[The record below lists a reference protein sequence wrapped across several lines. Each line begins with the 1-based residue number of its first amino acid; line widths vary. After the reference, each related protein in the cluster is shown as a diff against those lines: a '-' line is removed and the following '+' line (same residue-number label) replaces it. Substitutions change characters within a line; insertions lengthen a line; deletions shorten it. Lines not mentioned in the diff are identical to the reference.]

1 MATSDAT
8 TCASLSTIVPAGF
21 HYETKHVLLN
31 YLGMLPVNR
40 SQPPATE
47 QVIQNERNRRI
58 KAETD
63 AALRQLKEEVSAS
76 VSSLGFDHLLSPVFS
91 PVDPEG
97 SVEDC
102 LAAVG
107 DKVAIELGTH
117 LATAAQTLLTG
128 PLDYPSFR
136 STTLDLSLHTQG
148 GWNKVLVPLV
158 LLQAL
163 HREGQSLETLL
174 ELGLHFLEEEEADC
188 IIQQGGWGGILV
200 LVPEEQCGSTVAE
213 DSNDICIIP
222 EEQHP
227 DRPSPPS
234 SLLCTADSS
243 EQSSWQTES
252 LPVSL
257 AGHESWAQVGAMD
270 PEDVKSLD
278 SNEGVALAEERSEN
292 NSSNSDIVHVE
303 REEAELLEEGGEVG
317 VTEESMISVLGT
329 ESELAELRAEF
340 EDQTSGVPA
349 PTGPDST
356 AAAFLVS
363 LEPAVVLETPVSLS
377 EEPSLIS
384 AEPELLPPV
393 PEPADCESSAPLL
406 VPAVEPEPEPV
417 PPEIE
422 IPALAKKSV
431 AAPAEA
437 EVTSEPTSEL
447 QQEVEPVLV
456 PHHPEPGTT
465 ETATPASEVP
475 AVETA
480 VASAEVPAEEA
491 LVNAPAEE
499 APVIFIDAPVAPKE
513 APPQEVPTEAPPQE
527 EPVKPAPAAELQ
539 MLFYGGS
546 ALVLLAALL
555 YGIISLK
562 RR

>member
-58 KAETD
+58 KVETD
-63 AALRQLKEEVSAS
+63 EALRQLKEEVSAS

-91 PVDPEG
+91 PVDPES

-117 LATAAQTLLTG
+117 LATAAQALLSG

-174 ELGLHFLEEEEADC
+174 EVGLHFLEEEEADC

-227 DRPSPPS
+227 DRPSP
-234 SLLCTADSS
+234 LLCTADSS

-317 VTEESMISVLGT
+317 DTEESMISVLGT

-393 PEPADCESSAPLL
+393 PEPADCEFSAPLL
-406 VPAVEPEPEPV
+406 VPAVEPEPV

-422 IPALAKKSV
+422 IPALAKKNV
-431 AAPAEA
+431 AAPAET

-456 PHHPEPGTT
+456 PHHPEPDTT

-475 AVETA
+475 AVEIA

-491 LVNAPAEE
+491 LVAPVNAPA
-499 APVIFIDAPVAPKE
+499 IFIDAPVAPK
-513 APPQEVPTEAPPQE
+513 EAPPQE

>member
-1 MATSDAT
+1 MATSGHT
-8 TCASLSTIVPAGF
+8 TCASLSTTVPAGF

-31 YLGMLPVNR
+31 YLRMLPVNR

-47 QVIQNERNRRI
+47 QVIQNEKERNRRI

-63 AALRQLKEEVSAS
+63 EALRQLKEEVSAS
-76 VSSLGFDHLLSPVFS
+76 VSSSGFDHLLSPVFS
-91 PVDPEG
+91 PVDPES

-107 DKVAIELGTH
+107 DKVAKELGTH
-117 LATAAQTLLTG
+117 LATAVQTLLTG
-128 PLDYPSFR
+128 PLDYQSFR
-136 STTLDLSLHTQG
+136 STTLDLSSHTQG

-163 HREGQSLETLL
+163 HSEGQSLETLL
-174 ELGLHFLEEEEADC
+174 ELGLHILEEDEADY

-200 LVPEEQCGSTVAE
+200 LAPEEPGGLTVAE

-222 EEQHP
+222 EEQHL
-227 DRPSPPS
+227 DQPSPLS

-340 EDQTSGVPA
+340 EDQTSGISA
-349 PTGPDST
+349 PTGPDLT
-356 AAAFLVS
+356 APASLVS

-384 AEPELLPPV
+384 SEPELLPPV
-393 PEPADCESSAPLL
+393 PEPADRELSAPLF

-422 IPALAKKSV
+422 IPAIANKNV
-431 AAPAEA
+431 AAPAEPEA
-437 EVTSEPTSEL
+437 RSEPMPEL
-447 QQEVEPVLV
+447 EQEMEPVPV
-456 PHHPEPGTT
+456 PQQPEPDTT
-465 ETATPASEVP
+465 ETAPPASEVP
-475 AVETA
+475 AVAIA
-480 VASAEVPAEEA
+480 VASAQVST
-491 LVNAPAEE
+491 EE
-499 APVIFIDAPVAPKE
+499 APVNAPVEEAPVVLTEAPVAPKE
-513 APPQEVPTEAPPQE
+513 APAEAPAVE

-546 ALVLLAALL
+546 ALVLLAAIL
-555 YGIISLK
+555 YGIISL
-562 RR
+562 RRRR